1 MCDPAMLATA
11 LLAGQ
16 AAGAGMSA
24 VGAYGAARSQQS
36 SLRYQAGI
44 ADFNARLSE
53 QRAQIAQEQ
62 GRAQVYAIQRQ
73 AAGIKGEQRQTMAA
87 RGLDLT
93 VGTPAELLTQTD
105 FLSQQDQEQAEIN
118 AVREAWGF
126 RTQGANYQAEGRT
139 ARANADAI
147 SPGLAV
153 AGSLLGSATSMASS
167 WYGFKK
173 QGAWG

>member
-1 MCDPAMLATA
+1 MCNPAALATA
-11 LLAGQ
+11 SLAGQ
-16 AAGAGMSA
+16 AGSAGMSA

-36 SLRYQAGI
+36 ALRYQAGI

-53 QRAQIAQEQ
+53 QRAQIAQQQ
-62 GRAQVYAIQRQ
+62 GREQVYSLQRQ
-73 AAGIKGEQRQTMAA
+73 AAGLKGEQRRAMAA
-87 RGLDLT
+87 NGIDLT
-93 VGTPAELLTQTD
+93 TGTAAEIQTQTD
-105 FLSQQDQEQAEIN
+105 FMSQMDQEQAEVN

-126 RTQGANYQAEGRT
+126 RTQGANYQAEART
-139 ARANADAI
+139 SRANADAI
-147 SPGLAV
+147 SPGLAA